1 MTENLLKQEKT
12 EIGLFHGARSKSIQK
27 SHNNNG
33 KTIFEKSH
41 EVIHPN
47 TDDVL
52 TCEEIRPS
60 KTDSLEAAVRPY
72 THQASFPGTLS
83 PPMSRTVS
91 DVLTCEETHQ
101 ASLTCEDITFGKY
114 SGKKITELLK
124 DRNYSKWIVE
134 QDWFQNDYTH
144 LYNQVINYNPSIF
157 FFENT
162 EQSNILEKYDKNS
175 YKFNNIQDFIECFE
189 FFNMKNIQ
197 DVVFSLEKEHGII
210 FSKEDYLCY
219 EFYLQILED
228 IKQKI
233 LNNIESDN
241 PYNIKAPVKWLKRFE
256 ESKKLD
262 RTEFKRFI
270 KEYDLVNITSIVEYI
285 KKMGGIDYKGAKSYK
300 IAKDRSVKQEKYWE
314 DFLKN
319 KYGENISVQFKYK
332 DCFFDFLNIKN
343 QTIYECKLGLKD
355 FNETQYIKYLKT
367 LGNYNIIYI
376 IGYDTIIDMKNNKI
390 TILSKNPLEDNKKLM
405 LDLLENINKLS
416 IQHKDNNDY
425 SEWILSLKKFNI
437 SIVSNLDES
446 VFDGRFEL

>member
-1 MTENLLKQEKT
+1 MTEKLLKQEKIEFGSSSLIT
-12 EIGLFHGARSKSIQK
+12 NIQK
-27 SHNNNG
+27 SHNG
-33 KTIFEKSH
+33 KIIFEKNQHESSIEDTSQDTRGTQSH
-41 EVIHPN
+41 SLETAARLYTPQAF
-47 TDDVL
+47 
-52 TCEEIRPS
+52 RPS
-60 KTDSLEAAVRPY
+60 KTDSLKE
-72 THQASFPGTLS
+72 TQS
-83 PPMSRTVS
+83 P
-91 DVLTCEETHQ
+91 E
-101 ASLTCEDITFGKY
+101 SLTCEDITFGKY

-124 DRNYSKWIVE
+124 DRNYSRWIIE

-144 LYNQVINYNPSIF
+144 LYNKVINYNPSIF

-175 YKFNNIQDFIECFE
+175 YKFNNIQDFIESFE

-197 DVVFSLEKEHGII
+197 DVVFSLEKEHNII

-219 EFYLQILED
+219 EFYLEILES

-233 LNNIESDN
+233 LNNIDSDN

-343 QTIYECKLGLKD
+343 QTI
-355 FNETQYIKYLKT
+355 
-367 LGNYNIIYI
+367 
-376 IGYDTIIDMKNNKI
+376 
-390 TILSKNPLEDNKKLM
+390 
-405 LDLLENINKLS
+405 
-416 IQHKDNNDY
+416 
-425 SEWILSLKKFNI
+425 
-437 SIVSNLDES
+437 
-446 VFDGRFEL
+446 

>member
-1 MTENLLKQEKT
+1 MTEKLLKQEKIEFGSSSLIT
-12 EIGLFHGARSKSIQK
+12 NIQK
-27 SHNNNG
+27 SHNG
-33 KTIFEKSH
+33 KIIFEKNQHESSIEDTSQDTRGTQSH
-41 EVIHPN
+41 SLETAARLYTPQAF
-47 TDDVL
+47 
-52 TCEEIRPS
+52 RPS
-60 KTDSLEAAVRPY
+60 KTDSLKE
-72 THQASFPGTLS
+72 TQS
-83 PPMSRTVS
+83 P
-91 DVLTCEETHQ
+91 E
-101 ASLTCEDITFGKY
+101 SLTCEDITFGKY

-124 DRNYSKWIVE
+124 DRNYSRWIIE

-144 LYNQVINYNPSIF
+144 LYNKVINYNPSIF

-175 YKFNNIQDFIECFE
+175 YKFNNIQDFIESFE

-197 DVVFSLEKEHGII
+197 DVVFSLEKEHNII

-219 EFYLQILED
+219 EFYLEILES

-233 LNNIESDN
+233 LNNIDSDN

-390 TILSKNPLEDNKKLM
+390 TILSKDPLEDNKKLM

-437 SIVSNLDES
+437 SIVSNLHNLY
-446 VFDGRFEL
+446 EL